1 MTDSDAAPRPDARL
15 IEDAKNWLPTD
26 DPEAHRSIVGLLAMI
41 AQAGVD
47 PIAALARRPAPL
59 VWPGRPGF
67 AAPTDHDR
75 AGKAVR
81 AGLGCT

>member
-1 MTDSDAAPRPDARL
+1 MTNSDAAPRPDARL

-47 PIAALARRPAPL
+47 PIAALRDALHRWFGP
-59 VWPGRPGF
+59 
-67 AAPTDHDR
+67 AAP
-75 AGKAVR
+75 
-81 AGLGCT
+81 GCCAHGP